1 MLSVQNLRCGDG
13 SGPEAFWVLIN
24 GCRRSRKVTHIL
36 PYEVLPLPATW
47 SDGMHVETLT
57 CADQGFCL
65 TSE

>member
-13 SGPEAFWVLIN
+13 SGPEAF
-24 GCRRSRKVTHIL
+24 THIL

-65 TSE
+65 MSE